1 MLPGSFGLMPESPR
15 YLVHHGGAGETREA
29 GAIFDLPRHGQV
41 CLHSD
46 DPDLVILL
54 ESAGLIVPVRPPYL
68 DAAESGV
75 HGAYRPRPQVNIF
88 LEPPVEGVA
97 EAFAGA
103 FEATGSTY
111 RIEPAAPSA

>member
-1 MLPGSFGLMPESPR
+1 MPESPR
-15 YLVHHGGAGETREA
+15 YLVRHGSEHESREA
-29 GAIFDLPRHGQV
+29 GAIYDLPRHGQV

-46 DPDLVILL
+46 DPDLLLLL
-54 ESAGLIVPVRPPYL
+54 ESAGLIVPARPPFL

-88 LEPPVEGVA
+88 LAPPVEGVA
-97 EAFAGA
+97 EAFARA
-103 FEATGSTY
+103 FEMAGAAY